1 MNHALKFRRSL
12 RAASAIV
19 IAIMSLAFYLAFRSA
34 GQAEGMNRWV
44 ARTQEVLGVIAR
56 ARLERARL
64 QNRVWAYRATH
75 NPDLPGRF
83 QSDLRGLREDMERL
97 QVLTDDSPA
106 QRKLL
111 AELAPLITAQIL
123 SLERAMQRAISAGAA
138 NSNPAFDWSL
148 PSPPSD
154 RVRLLFDGL
163 ESNESV
169 LLATRTEAVQA
180 NARKTRGVLLIAG
193 VLTFAILLAAGHL
206 VQREILMRAKVESGM
221 RVAQEMLG
229 LEYEEQRY
237 KLGHA
242 VEDLHAQIR
251 ARRLAENAVHQ
262 LNGDL
267 ERRVHQHTIELEEMN
282 RELEAFSY
290 SVSHDLRAPL
300 RHLDGFSRILQQE
313 YGPKL
318 PDEARH
324 YLDRIRNAATHM
336 SDLVEDLLQ
345 LSRLGRQ
352 PAHRELH
359 SLRTLVDEARA
370 EALEGS
376 DGRKIVWQI
385 YSLPEVHADAALLR
399 QVLTN
404 LFSNAV
410 KFTRQQHAAVIE
422 VGSTEENGMNVIFVR
437 DNGAGFDPRYADKLF
452 GVFQRLHRQDE
463 FEGTGIG
470 LATAQRIIQKHGGRV
485 WAESQP
491 GQGATFYFS
500 LPMSP
505 QGSQE
510 VQETAGALG

>member
-1 MNHALKFRRSL
+1 
-12 RAASAIV
+12 
-19 IAIMSLAFYLAFRSA
+19 
-34 GQAEGMNRWV
+34 MNRWV
-44 ARTQEVLGVIAR
+44 AHTEEVLGVIAQ

-75 NPDLPGRF
+75 NPDLPLRF

-97 QVLTDDSPA
+97 QVLTDDNPA

-111 AELAPLITAQIL
+111 AELAPLVTAQIL
-123 SLERAMQRAISAGAA
+123 SLEQAMQQAVSAGAVHSSA
-138 NSNPAFDWSL
+138 SFDWSL

-154 RVRLLFDGL
+154 QVRVLFDGL
-163 ESNESV
+163 DSNERV
-169 LLATRTEAVQA
+169 LLATRTAAVQA

-206 VQREILMRAKVESGM
+206 VQREILMRAKVEAGM
-221 RVAQEMLG
+221 RVAQELLG
-229 LEYEEQRY
+229 IKYEEQREE
-237 KLGHA
+237 LGHA

-251 ARRLAENAVHQ
+251 ARRLAENAIHA

-267 ERRVHQHTIELEEMN
+267 ERRVRQRTIELEEMN

-318 PDEARH
+318 SDEARH
-324 YLDRIRNAATHM
+324 PLDRIRNAATHM
-336 SDLVEDLLQ
+336 SELVEDLLQ

-352 PAHRELH
+352 SAHRALH
-359 SLRTLVDEARA
+359 SIRTLVDEARA
-370 EALEGS
+370 EALQGS

-385 YSLPEVHADAALLR
+385 YSLPEVHADAVLLR

-410 KFTRQQHAAVIE
+410 KLTRRQPTAVIE
-422 VGSTEENGMNVIFVR
+422 VASMEENGMNVVFVR
-437 DNGAGFDPRYADKLF
+437 DNGA
-452 GVFQRLHRQDE
+452 
-463 FEGTGIG
+463 
-470 LATAQRIIQKHGGRV
+470 
-485 WAESQP
+485 
-491 GQGATFYFS
+491 
-500 LPMSP
+500 
-505 QGSQE
+505 
-510 VQETAGALG
+510 